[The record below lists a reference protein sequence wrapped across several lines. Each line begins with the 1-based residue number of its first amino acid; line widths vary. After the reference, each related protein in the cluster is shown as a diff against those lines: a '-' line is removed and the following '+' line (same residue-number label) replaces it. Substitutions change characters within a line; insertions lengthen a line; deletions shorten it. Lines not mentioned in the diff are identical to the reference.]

1 MIPAYELLAR
11 VYDGGWFSYS
21 EYVAGLVAEIEE
33 ESRRT
38 FRSVCDAACGTG
50 LLLYWL
56 RQNGSEAKLAGFDLS
71 PEMLERARRRLPG
84 ARLRVGD
91 LREFPLQGPFD
102 LVTCVY
108 DSLNY
113 LLDPRDA
120 ERFFRAARGRMHGD
134 GLLLVD
140 FNTGTMYR
148 DRNGLVQP
156 HLIGGVGF
164 REEIAVDS
172 GPPPIVTTTFS
183 FPEGQEVHMQRI
195 YEVDEVENLLRESGF
210 QILDTLDVMDAD
222 DDTPSG
228 KVICT
233 AVVA

>member
-1 MIPAYELLAR
+1 LSPAYELLAR

-21 EYVAGLVAEIEE
+21 EYVAELISEIEK

-56 RQNGSEAKLAGFDLS
+56 RQNGSDAKLAGFDLS
-71 PEMLERARRRLPG
+71 PEMLARARERVPD
-84 ARLRVGD
+84 ARLREGD
-91 LREFPLQGPFD
+91 LREFPLHGPFD

-120 ERFFRAARGRMHGD
+120 ERFFRAARGRLRSD

-140 FNTGTMYR
+140 FNTSVMYGNR
-148 DRNGLVQP
+148 HGLVQP
-156 HLIGGVGF
+156 HLIGGIGF
-164 REEIAVDS
+164 REEIAVDP
-172 GPPPIVTTTFS
+172 GPPPIVTTTFT
-183 FPEGQEVHMQRI
+183 FPEGQEVHRQRI
-195 YEVDEVENLLRESGF
+195 YEADEVEDLLRESGF
-210 QILDTLDVMDAD
+210 LIVDTLDVMDAE
-222 DDTPSG
+222 DDTASG